1 MSMVYDGLYNCY
13 FIEKKMNLMK
23 RELKNKAID
32 LKWVLCFICI
42 LSALLGGFYY
52 NRSINLSTEANLGTD
67 SIAVS
72 SEMSLDEKVEAI
84 MASMSKTEKL
94 GQMVMIGIQGT
105 DVTEDSLFMLHQYHI
120 GGIVLFDRNME
131 SKAQVAN
138 LNKNLQ
144 EQCNE
149 KVPLF
154 IAIDEEGGM
163 VSRMKEDLI
172 PPPSQRSLA
181 NSGDSNEAYK
191 SAYNIANE
199 LKNMGFNV
207 NFAPVADVGNGERNF
222 SNDANTVAQFVRAAV
237 DGYRHAGMV
246 CALKHF
252 PGIGRGEQD
261 THVDSVV
268 VNDDFDTIYNSDI
281 LPFRS
286 VISNQDLDNYMVMVS
301 HVTYPSFAGN
311 TPACISPVIIKD
323 ILRKELGYQGIIITD
338 DLEMGAVSNY
348 YGFDR
353 IGVEAVKAG
362 ADIVLVCHEYQHGV
376 DVYLGLLEALEA
388 GEITQEEVDNSV
400 RRILKYKLEN
410 IE

>member
-1 MSMVYDGLYNCY
+1 MLKSEV
-13 FIEKKMNLMK
+13 KKSKIKM
-23 RELKNKAID
+23 
-32 LKWVLCFICI
+32 VLCCVCI
-42 LSALLGGFYY
+42 IAVLLGGFYY
-52 NRSINLSTEANLGTD
+52 SSRGNSSEEENLGTEK
-67 SIAVS
+67 IIVS
-72 SEMSLDEKVEAI
+72 PDMSLDEKVEAI

-120 GGIVLFDRNME
+120 GGIILFDRNMR

-138 LNKNLQ
+138 LNKKLQ
-144 EQCNE
+144 DQCNE

-154 IAIDEEGGM
+154 IAIDEEGGI
-163 VSRMKEDLI
+163 VSRMKDDLI
-172 PPPSQRSLA
+172 PPPSQRSIA
-181 NSGDSNEAYK
+181 DSGDSNEAYK

-199 LKNMGFNV
+199 LKKMGFNV

-237 DGYRHAGMV
+237 DGYSHAGMV

-268 VNDDFDTIYNSDI
+268 VNDDFDAIYNGDM
-281 LPFRS
+281 LPFRN
-286 VISNQDLDNYMVMVS
+286 VVSNQDLDNYMVMVS

-311 TPACISPVIIKD
+311 TPACISPVIMKD
-323 ILRKELGYQGIIITD
+323 ILRKDLGYQGIIITD
-338 DLEMGAVSNY
+338 DLEMGAVANY

-362 ADIVLVCHEYQHGV
+362 ADIVLVCHEYHHGA

-400 RRILKYKLEN
+400 RRILKYKLQK
-410 IE
+410 I

>member
-1 MSMVYDGLYNCY
+1 MAKSEV
-13 FIEKKMNLMK
+13 KKTIIK
-23 RELKNKAID
+23 
-32 LKWVLCFICI
+32 VLLCCVGITF
-42 LSALLGGFYY
+42 ALLGGFYY
-52 NRSINLSTEANLGTD
+52 ISAINSDEEKTLG
-67 SIAVS
+67 SEKIIVS
-72 SEMSLDEKVEAI
+72 SDMSLDEKVEAI

-120 GGIVLFDRNME
+120 GGIILFDRNMR

-138 LNKNLQ
+138 LNKKLQ
-144 EQCNE
+144 DQCNE

-154 IAIDEEGGM
+154 IAIDEEGGI
-163 VSRMKEDLI
+163 VSRMKDDLI
-172 PPPSQRSLA
+172 PPPSQRSIA
-181 NSGDSNEAYK
+181 DSGDSNEAYK

-199 LKNMGFNV
+199 LKKMGFNV

-237 DGYRHAGMV
+237 DGYSHAGIV

-261 THVDSVV
+261 THVDSVE
-268 VNDDFDTIYNSDI
+268 VNDDFDAIYNSDM
-281 LPFRS
+281 LPFRN

-301 HVTYPSFAGN
+301 HVTYPAFAGD
-311 TPACISPVIIKD
+311 TPACISPVIMKD
-323 ILRKELGYQGIIITD
+323 ILRKDLGYQGIIITD

-362 ADIVLVCHEYQHGV
+362 ADIVLVCHEYQHGA

-388 GEITQEEVDNSV
+388 GEIKQEEVDNSV
-400 RRILKYKLEN
+400 RRILKYKLQH
-410 IE
+410 I

>member
-1 MSMVYDGLYNCY
+1 MAKSEV
-13 FIEKKMNLMK
+13 KKTIIK
-23 RELKNKAID
+23 
-32 LKWVLCFICI
+32 VLLCCVGITF
-42 LSALLGGFYY
+42 ALLGGFYY
-52 NRSINLSTEANLGTD
+52 ISAINSDEEKTLG
-67 SIAVS
+67 SEKIIVS
-72 SEMSLDEKVEAI
+72 SDMSLDEKVEAI

-120 GGIVLFDRNME
+120 GGIILFDRNMR

-138 LNKNLQ
+138 LNKKLQ
-144 EQCNE
+144 DQCNE

-154 IAIDEEGGM
+154 IAIDEEGGI
-163 VSRMKEDLI
+163 VSRMKDDLI
-172 PPPSQRSLA
+172 PPPSQRSIA
-181 NSGDSNEAYK
+181 DSGDSNEAYK

-199 LKNMGFNV
+199 LKKMGFNV

-237 DGYRHAGMV
+237 DGYSHAGIV

-268 VNDDFDTIYNSDI
+268 VNDDFDAIYNSDM
-281 LPFRS
+281 LPFRN

-301 HVTYPSFAGN
+301 HVTYPAFAGDK
-311 TPACISPVIIKD
+311 PASMSSTIMKD

-348 YGFDR
+348 YGFR
-353 IGVEAVKAG
+353 RVGVEAVKAG
-362 ADIVLVCHEYQHGV
+362 ADIVLVCHEYHHEA

-388 GEITQEEVDNSV
+388 GEITQEEVDDSV
-400 RRILKYKLEN
+400 RRILKYKLQN
-410 IE
+410 IK

>member
-1 MSMVYDGLYNCY
+1 MAKSEV
-13 FIEKKMNLMK
+13 KKTIIK
-23 RELKNKAID
+23 
-32 LKWVLCFICI
+32 VLLCCVGITF
-42 LSALLGGFYY
+42 ALLGGFYY
-52 NRSINLSTEANLGTD
+52 ISAINSDEEKTLG
-67 SIAVS
+67 SEKIIVS
-72 SEMSLDEKVEAI
+72 SDMSLDEKVEAI

-120 GGIVLFDRNME
+120 GGIILFDRNMR

-138 LNKNLQ
+138 LNKKLQ
-144 EQCNE
+144 DQCNE

-154 IAIDEEGGM
+154 IAIDEEGGI
-163 VSRMKEDLI
+163 VSRMKDDLI
-172 PPPSQRSLA
+172 PPPSQRSIA
-181 NSGDSNEAYK
+181 DSGDSNEAYK

-199 LKNMGFNV
+199 LKKMGFNV

-237 DGYRHAGMV
+237 DGYSHAGIV

-268 VNDDFDTIYNSDI
+268 VNDDFDAIYNSDM
-281 LPFRS
+281 LPFRN

-301 HVTYPSFAGN
+301 HVTYPAFAGD
-311 TPACISPVIIKD
+311 TPACISPVIMKD
-323 ILRKELGYQGIIITD
+323 ILRKDLGYQGIIITD

-362 ADIVLVCHEYQHGV
+362 ADIVLVCHEYQHGA

-400 RRILKYKLEN
+400 RRILKYKLQH
-410 IE
+410 I

>member
-1 MSMVYDGLYNCY
+1 MAKSEV
-13 FIEKKMNLMK
+13 KKTIIK
-23 RELKNKAID
+23 
-32 LKWVLCFICI
+32 VLLCCVGITF
-42 LSALLGGFYY
+42 ALLGGFYY
-52 NRSINLSTEANLGTD
+52 ISAINSDEEKTLG
-67 SIAVS
+67 SEKIIVS
-72 SEMSLDEKVEAI
+72 SDMSLDEKVEAI

-120 GGIVLFDRNME
+120 GGIILFDRNMR

-138 LNKNLQ
+138 LNKKLQ
-144 EQCNE
+144 DQCNE

-154 IAIDEEGGM
+154 IAIDEEGGI
-163 VSRMKEDLI
+163 VSRMKDDLI
-172 PPPSQRSLA
+172 PPPSQRSIA
-181 NSGDSNEAYK
+181 DSGDSNEAYK

-199 LKNMGFNV
+199 LKKMGFNV

-237 DGYRHAGMV
+237 DGYSHAGIV

-261 THVDSVV
+261 THVDSVE
-268 VNDDFDTIYNSDI
+268 VNDDFDAIYNSDM
-281 LPFRS
+281 LPFRN

-301 HVTYPSFAGN
+301 HVTYPAFAGD
-311 TPACISPVIIKD
+311 TPACISPVIMKD
-323 ILRKELGYQGIIITD
+323 ILRKDLGYQGIIITD

-362 ADIVLVCHEYQHGV
+362 ADIVLVCHEYQHGA

-400 RRILKYKLEN
+400 RRILKYKLQH
-410 IE
+410 I

>member
-1 MSMVYDGLYNCY
+1 MLKSEV
-13 FIEKKMNLMK
+13 KKSRIKL
-23 RELKNKAID
+23 
-32 LKWVLCFICI
+32 VLCCLCI
-42 LSALLGGFYY
+42 IAAILGGFYY
-52 NRSINLSTEANLGTD
+52 SSTANMDEEENLGAEK
-67 SIAVS
+67 IIVS
-72 SEMSLDEKVEAI
+72 SDMSLDEKVEAI

-94 GQMVMIGIQGT
+94 GQMVIIGIQGT

-120 GGIVLFDRNME
+120 GGIILFDRNME
-131 SKAQVAN
+131 SKAQVAK

-163 VSRMKEDLI
+163 VSRMKDDLI

-181 NSGDSNEAYK
+181 NSGDSDEAYK

-199 LKNMGFNV
+199 LKKIGFNV
-207 NFAPVADVGNGERNF
+207 NFAPVADVGDGERNF
-222 SNDANTVAQFVRAAV
+222 SHDSNTVAEFVKAAV

-281 LPFRS
+281 LPFRN
-286 VISNQDLDNYMVMVS
+286 VISNPDLDNYMVMVS

-311 TPACISPVIIKD
+311 TPACISPVIMKD
-323 ILRKELGYQGIIITD
+323 ILRKDLGYQGIIITD

-362 ADIVLVCHEYQHGV
+362 ADIVMVCHEYQHGA

-400 RRILKYKLEN
+400 RRILKYKLKN

>member
-1 MSMVYDGLYNCY
+1 MSYECVYNCY
-13 FIEKKMNLMK
+13 FREKKMNLMK
-23 RELKNKAID
+23 HELGTKVINFK
-32 LKWVLCFICI
+32 LVLFFIFI
-42 LSALLGGFYY
+42 LSALLVGFYY
-52 NRSINLSTEANLGTD
+52 HRSINLSTEANPGTG

-144 EQCNE
+144 AQCNE

-163 VSRMKEDLI
+163 VSRMKDDLI
-172 PPPSQRSLA
+172 PPPSQRSIA

-207 NFAPVADVGNGERNF
+207 NFAPVADVGDGERNF
-222 SNDANTVAQFVRAAV
+222 SNDANTVAEFVKAAV
-237 DGYRHAGMV
+237 DGYRHAGML
-246 CALKHF
+246 CSLKHF
-252 PGIGRGEQD
+252 PGIGRGEKD

-268 VNDDFDTIYNSDI
+268 VNDDFDTIYNRDM
-281 LPFRS
+281 LPFRG
-286 VISNQDLDNYMVMVS
+286 VISNQDFDNYMVMVS

-311 TPACISPVIIKD
+311 TPACISPVIIKG

-362 ADIVLVCHEYQHGV
+362 ADIVMVCHEYQHGA
-376 DVYLGLLEALEA
+376 DVYLGLLDALKA
-388 GEITQEEVDNSV
+388 GELTQEEVDNSV
-400 RRILKYKLEN
+400 RRILKYKLQK
-410 IE
+410 I

>member
-1 MSMVYDGLYNCY
+1 MLKSEV
-13 FIEKKMNLMK
+13 KKSKIKM
-23 RELKNKAID
+23 
-32 LKWVLCFICI
+32 VLCCVCI
-42 LSALLGGFYY
+42 IAVLLGGFYY
-52 NRSINLSTEANLGTD
+52 SSRGDSGEEENLGTEKIIESPD
-67 SIAVS
+67 
-72 SEMSLDEKVEAI
+72 MSLDEKVEAI

-120 GGIVLFDRNME
+120 GGIILFDRNMR

-138 LNKNLQ
+138 LNKKLQ
-144 EQCNE
+144 DQCNE

-154 IAIDEEGGM
+154 IDIDEEGGT
-163 VSRMKEDLI
+163 VSRMKDDLI
-172 PPPSQRSLA
+172 PPPSQRSIA
-181 NSGDSNEAYK
+181 DSGDSNEAYK

-222 SNDANTVAQFVRAAV
+222 SNDDNNVAQFVRAAV
-237 DGYRHAGMV
+237 DGYSHAGMV

-252 PGIGRGEQD
+252 PGIGRGKQD

-268 VNDDFDTIYNSDI
+268 VNEDFNTIYNSDI
-281 LPFRS
+281 LPFRN

-311 TPACISPVIIKD
+311 TPACVSPVIMKD
-323 ILRKELGYQGIIITD
+323 ILRKKLGYQGIIITD
-338 DLEMGAVSNY
+338 DLEMGAIANY

-362 ADIVLVCHEYQHGV
+362 ADIVLVCHEYQHGA
-376 DVYLGLLEALEA
+376 DVYLGLLEAVEA

-400 RRILKYKLEN
+400 RRILKYKLKN

>member
-1 MSMVYDGLYNCY
+1 MAKSEV
-13 FIEKKMNLMK
+13 KKTIIK
-23 RELKNKAID
+23 
-32 LKWVLCFICI
+32 VLLCCVGITF
-42 LSALLGGFYY
+42 ALLGGFYY
-52 NRSINLSTEANLGTD
+52 ISAINSDEEKTLG
-67 SIAVS
+67 SEKIIVS
-72 SEMSLDEKVEAI
+72 SDMSLDEKVEAI

-120 GGIVLFDRNME
+120 GGIILFDRNMR

-138 LNKNLQ
+138 LNKKLQ
-144 EQCNE
+144 DQCNE

-154 IAIDEEGGM
+154 IAIDEEGGI
-163 VSRMKEDLI
+163 VSRMKDDLI
-172 PPPSQRSLA
+172 PPPSQRSIA
-181 NSGDSNEAYK
+181 DSGDSNEAYK

-199 LKNMGFNV
+199 LKKMGFNV

-237 DGYRHAGMV
+237 DGYSHAGIV

-268 VNDDFDTIYNSDI
+268 VNDDFDAIYNSEM
-281 LPFRS
+281 LPFRN

-301 HVTYPSFAGN
+301 HVTYPAFAGD
-311 TPACISPVIIKD
+311 TPACISPVIMKD
-323 ILRKELGYQGIIITD
+323 ILRKDLGYQGIIITD

-362 ADIVLVCHEYQHGV
+362 ADIVLVCHEYQHGA

-400 RRILKYKLEN
+400 RRILKYKLQH
-410 IE
+410 I

>member
-1 MSMVYDGLYNCY
+1 MAKSEV
-13 FIEKKMNLMK
+13 KKTIIK
-23 RELKNKAID
+23 
-32 LKWVLCFICI
+32 VLLCCVGITF
-42 LSALLGGFYY
+42 ALLGGFYY
-52 NRSINLSTEANLGTD
+52 ISAINSDEEKTLG
-67 SIAVS
+67 SEKIIVS
-72 SEMSLDEKVEAI
+72 SDMSFDEKVEAI

-120 GGIVLFDRNME
+120 GGIILFDRNMR

-138 LNKNLQ
+138 LNKKLQ
-144 EQCNE
+144 DQCNE

-163 VSRMKEDLI
+163 VSRMKDDLI
-172 PPPSQRSLA
+172 PPPSQRSIA
-181 NSGDSNEAYK
+181 NSGNSNEAYK
-191 SAYNIANE
+191 SAYNIAIE

-222 SNDANTVAQFVRAAV
+222 SNDAATVTEFVKAAV
-237 DGYRHAGMV
+237 EGYKHAGMI
-246 CALKHF
+246 CSLKHF

-261 THVDSVV
+261 THVDSVE
-268 VNDDFDTIYNSDI
+268 VNDDFDAIYNSDM
-281 LPFRS
+281 LPFRN
-286 VISNQDLDNYMVMVS
+286 VISNHDLDNYMVMVS
-301 HVTYPSFAGN
+301 HVTYPAFAGD
-311 TPACISPVIIKD
+311 TPACISPVIMKD
-323 ILRKELGYQGIIITD
+323 ILRKDLGYQGIIITD

-362 ADIVLVCHEYQHGV
+362 ADIVLVCHEYQHGA

-400 RRILKYKLEN
+400 RRILKYKLQH
-410 IE
+410 I

>member
-1 MSMVYDGLYNCY
+1 MLKSEV
-13 FIEKKMNLMK
+13 KKSRIKM
-23 RELKNKAID
+23 
-32 LKWVLCFICI
+32 VLCCVCI
-42 LSALLGGFYY
+42 IAALLGGFYY
-52 NRSINLSTEANLGTD
+52 SSTDNMDEEENLGTEKIIESPD
-67 SIAVS
+67 
-72 SEMSLDEKVEAI
+72 MSLDEKVEAI

-120 GGIVLFDRNME
+120 GGIILFDRNMR

-138 LNKNLQ
+138 LNKKLQ
-144 EQCNE
+144 DQCNE

-154 IAIDEEGGM
+154 IAIDEEGGI
-163 VSRMKEDLI
+163 VSRMQDDLI
-172 PPPSQRSLA
+172 PPPSQRSIA
-181 NSGDSNEAYK
+181 DSGDSNEAYK

-199 LKNMGFNV
+199 LKKMGFNV

-237 DGYRHAGMV
+237 DGYSHAGMV

-268 VNDDFDTIYNSDI
+268 VNDDFDAIYNSDM
-281 LPFRS
+281 LPFRN

-311 TPACISPVIIKD
+311 TPACISPVIMKD
-323 ILRKELGYQGIIITD
+323 ILRKDLGYQGIIITD
-338 DLEMGAVSNY
+338 DLEMGAVANY

-362 ADIVLVCHEYQHGV
+362 ADIVLVCHEYQHGA

-400 RRILKYKLEN
+400 RRILKYKLQK
-410 IE
+410 I

>member
-1 MSMVYDGLYNCY
+1 MLKSEV
-13 FIEKKMNLMK
+13 KKSKIKM
-23 RELKNKAID
+23 
-32 LKWVLCFICI
+32 VLCCVCI
-42 LSALLGGFYY
+42 IAVLLGGFYY
-52 NRSINLSTEANLGTD
+52 SSRGNSGEEENLGTEK
-67 SIAVS
+67 IIVS
-72 SEMSLDEKVEAI
+72 PDMSLDEKVEAI

-94 GQMVMIGIQGT
+94 GQMVMIGINGT

-120 GGIVLFDRNME
+120 GGIILFDRNMR

-138 LNKNLQ
+138 LNKKLQ
-144 EQCNE
+144 DQCNE

-154 IAIDEEGGM
+154 IAIDEEGGI
-163 VSRMKEDLI
+163 VSRMKDDLI
-172 PPPSQRSLA
+172 PPPSQRSIA
-181 NSGDSNEAYK
+181 DSGDSNEAYK

-199 LKNMGFNV
+199 LKKIGFNV

-237 DGYRHAGMV
+237 DGYSHAGMV

-268 VNDDFDTIYNSDI
+268 VNDDFDAIYNGDM
-281 LPFRS
+281 LPFRN
-286 VISNQDLDNYMVMVS
+286 VVSNQDLDNYMVMVS

-311 TPACISPVIIKD
+311 TPACISPVIMKD
-323 ILRKELGYQGIIITD
+323 ILRKDLGYQGIIITD
-338 DLEMGAVSNY
+338 DLEMGAVANY

-362 ADIVLVCHEYQHGV
+362 ADIVLVCHEYHHGA

-400 RRILKYKLEN
+400 RRILKYKLQK
-410 IE
+410 I

>member
-1 MSMVYDGLYNCY
+1 MLKSEV
-13 FIEKKMNLMK
+13 KKSRIKL
-23 RELKNKAID
+23 
-32 LKWVLCFICI
+32 VLCCLCI
-42 LSALLGGFYY
+42 IAAILGGFYY
-52 NRSINLSTEANLGTD
+52 SSTANMDEEENLGAEK
-67 SIAVS
+67 IIVS
-72 SEMSLDEKVEAI
+72 SDMSLDEKVEAI

-120 GGIVLFDRNME
+120 GGIILFDRNME
-131 SKAQVAN
+131 SKAQVAK

-163 VSRMKEDLI
+163 VSRMKDDLI

-181 NSGDSNEAYK
+181 NSGDSDEAYK

-199 LKNMGFNV
+199 LKKIGFNV
-207 NFAPVADVGNGERNF
+207 NFAPVADVGDGERNF
-222 SNDANTVAQFVRAAV
+222 SHDSNTVAEFVKAAV

-281 LPFRS
+281 LPFRN
-286 VISNQDLDNYMVMVS
+286 VISNPDLDNYMVMVS

-311 TPACISPVIIKD
+311 TPACISPVIMKD
-323 ILRKELGYQGIIITD
+323 ILRKDLGYQGIIITD

-362 ADIVLVCHEYQHGV
+362 ADIVMVCHEYQHGA

-400 RRILKYKLEN
+400 RRILKYKLQH
-410 IE
+410 I

>member
-1 MSMVYDGLYNCY
+1 MAKS
-13 FIEKKMNLMK
+13 
-23 RELKNKAID
+23 ELKKTII
-32 LKWVLCFICI
+32 KVLLCCVGITF
-42 LSALLGGFYY
+42 ALLGGFYY
-52 NRSINLSTEANLGTD
+52 ISAINSDEEKTLG
-67 SIAVS
+67 SEKIIVS
-72 SEMSLDEKVEAI
+72 SDMSFDEKVEAI

-120 GGIVLFDRNME
+120 GGIILFDRNMR

-138 LNKNLQ
+138 LNKKLQ
-144 EQCNE
+144 DQCNE

-154 IAIDEEGGM
+154 IAIDEEGGT
-163 VSRMKEDLI
+163 VSRMKDDLI
-172 PPPSQRSLA
+172 PPPSQRSIA
-181 NSGDSNEAYK
+181 DSGDSNEAYK

-199 LKNMGFNV
+199 LKKMGFNV

-222 SNDANTVAQFVRAAV
+222 SNDANTVAQFVRSAV
-237 DGYRHAGMV
+237 DGYSHAGIV

-261 THVDSVV
+261 THVDSVE
-268 VNDDFDTIYNSDI
+268 VNDDFDAIYNSDM
-281 LPFRS
+281 LPFRN

-301 HVTYPSFAGN
+301 HVTYPAFAGD
-311 TPACISPVIIKD
+311 TPACISPVIMKD
-323 ILRKELGYQGIIITD
+323 ILRKDLWYQGIIITD

-362 ADIVLVCHEYQHGV
+362 ADIVLVCHEYQHGA

-400 RRILKYKLEN
+400 RRILKYKLQH
-410 IE
+410 I

>member
-1 MSMVYDGLYNCY
+1 MAKSEV
-13 FIEKKMNLMK
+13 KKTIIK
-23 RELKNKAID
+23 
-32 LKWVLCFICI
+32 VLLCCVGITF
-42 LSALLGGFYY
+42 ALLGGFYY
-52 NRSINLSTEANLGTD
+52 ISAINSDEEKTLG
-67 SIAVS
+67 SEKIIVS
-72 SEMSLDEKVEAI
+72 SDMSLDEKVEAI

-120 GGIVLFDRNME
+120 GGIILFDRNMR

-138 LNKNLQ
+138 LNKKLQ
-144 EQCNE
+144 DQCNE

-154 IAIDEEGGM
+154 IGVDEEGGL
-163 VSRMKEDLI
+163 VSRMKESLP
-172 PPPSQRSLA
+172 PPPSQRSIA
-181 NSGDSNEAYK
+181 ASGNANEAYT
-191 SAYNIANE
+191 SAYNIATE

-222 SNDANTVAQFVRAAV
+222 SNDANTVAQFVRSAV
-237 DGYRHAGMV
+237 DGYSHASMV

-268 VNDDFDTIYNSDI
+268 VNDDFDAIYNSDM
-281 LPFRS
+281 LPFRN

-301 HVTYPSFAGN
+301 HVTYPAFAGD
-311 TPACISPVIIKD
+311 TPACISPVIMKD
-323 ILRKELGYQGIIITD
+323 ILRKDLGYQGIIITD

-362 ADIVLVCHEYQHGV
+362 ADIVLVCHEYQHGA

-400 RRILKYKLEN
+400 RRILKYKLQH
-410 IE
+410 I

>member
-1 MSMVYDGLYNCY
+1 MLKSEV
-13 FIEKKMNLMK
+13 KKSKIKM
-23 RELKNKAID
+23 
-32 LKWVLCFICI
+32 VLCCVCI
-42 LSALLGGFYY
+42 IAVLLGGFYY
-52 NRSINLSTEANLGTD
+52 SSRGNSSEEENLGTEK
-67 SIAVS
+67 IIVS
-72 SEMSLDEKVEAI
+72 PDMSLDEKVEAI

-120 GGIVLFDRNME
+120 GGIILFDRNMR

-138 LNKNLQ
+138 LNKKLQ
-144 EQCNE
+144 DQCNE

-154 IAIDEEGGM
+154 IAIDEEGGI
-163 VSRMKEDLI
+163 VSRMKDDLI
-172 PPPSQRSLA
+172 PPPSQRSIA
-181 NSGDSNEAYK
+181 DSGDSNEAYK

-199 LKNMGFNV
+199 LKKIGFNV

-237 DGYRHAGMV
+237 DGYSHAGMV

-268 VNDDFDTIYNSDI
+268 VNDDFDAIYNGDM
-281 LPFRS
+281 LPFRN
-286 VISNQDLDNYMVMVS
+286 VVSNQDLDNYMVMVS

-311 TPACISPVIIKD
+311 TPACISPVIMKD
-323 ILRKELGYQGIIITD
+323 ILRKDLGYQGIIITD
-338 DLEMGAVSNY
+338 DLEMGAVANY

-362 ADIVLVCHEYQHGV
+362 ADIVLVCHEYHHGA

-400 RRILKYKLEN
+400 RRILKYKLQK
-410 IE
+410 I

>member
-1 MSMVYDGLYNCY
+1 MAKSEV
-13 FIEKKMNLMK
+13 KKTIIK
-23 RELKNKAID
+23 
-32 LKWVLCFICI
+32 VLLCCVGITF
-42 LSALLGGFYY
+42 ALLGGFYY
-52 NRSINLSTEANLGTD
+52 ISAINSDEEKTLG
-67 SIAVS
+67 SEKIIVS
-72 SEMSLDEKVEAI
+72 SNMSLDEKVEAI

-120 GGIVLFDRNME
+120 GGIILFDRNMR

-138 LNKNLQ
+138 LNKKLQ
-144 EQCNE
+144 DQCNE

-154 IAIDEEGGM
+154 IAIDEEGGI
-163 VSRMKEDLI
+163 VSRMKDDLI
-172 PPPSQRSLA
+172 PPPSQRSIA
-181 NSGDSNEAYK
+181 DSGDSNEAYK

-199 LKNMGFNV
+199 LKKMGFNV

-237 DGYRHAGMV
+237 DGYSHAGIV

-261 THVDSVV
+261 THVDSVE
-268 VNDDFDTIYNSDI
+268 VNDDFDAIYNSDM
-281 LPFRS
+281 LPFRN

-301 HVTYPSFAGN
+301 HVTYPAFAGD
-311 TPACISPVIIKD
+311 TPACISPVIMKD
-323 ILRKELGYQGIIITD
+323 ILRKDLGYQGIIITD

-362 ADIVLVCHEYQHGV
+362 ADIVLVCHEYQHGA

-400 RRILKYKLEN
+400 RRILKYKLQH
-410 IE
+410 I

>member
-1 MSMVYDGLYNCY
+1 MAKSEV
-13 FIEKKMNLMK
+13 KKTIIK
-23 RELKNKAID
+23 
-32 LKWVLCFICI
+32 VLLCCVGITF
-42 LSALLGGFYY
+42 ALLGGFYY
-52 NRSINLSTEANLGTD
+52 ISAINSDEEKTLG
-67 SIAVS
+67 SEKIIVS
-72 SEMSLDEKVEAI
+72 SNMSLDEKVEAI

-120 GGIVLFDRNME
+120 GGIILFDRNMR

-138 LNKNLQ
+138 LNKKLQ
-144 EQCNE
+144 DQCNE

-154 IAIDEEGGM
+154 IAIDEEGGI
-163 VSRMKEDLI
+163 VSRMKDDLI
-172 PPPSQRSLA
+172 PPPSQRSIA
-181 NSGDSNEAYK
+181 DSGDSNEAYK

-199 LKNMGFNV
+199 LKKMGFNV

-222 SNDANTVAQFVRAAV
+222 SNDANTVAQFVRSAV
-237 DGYRHAGMV
+237 DGYSHASMV

-261 THVDSVV
+261 THVDSVE
-268 VNDDFDTIYNSDI
+268 VNDDFDAIYNSDM
-281 LPFRS
+281 LPFRN

-301 HVTYPSFAGN
+301 HVTYPAFAGD
-311 TPACISPVIIKD
+311 TPACISPVIMKD
-323 ILRKELGYQGIIITD
+323 ILRKDLGYQGIIITD

-362 ADIVLVCHEYQHGV
+362 ADIVLVCHEYQHGA

-400 RRILKYKLEN
+400 RRILKYKLQH
-410 IE
+410 I

>member
-1 MSMVYDGLYNCY
+1 MAKSEV
-13 FIEKKMNLMK
+13 KKTIIK
-23 RELKNKAID
+23 
-32 LKWVLCFICI
+32 VLLCCVGITF
-42 LSALLGGFYY
+42 ALLGGFYY
-52 NRSINLSTEANLGTD
+52 ISAINSDEEKTLG
-67 SIAVS
+67 SEKIIVS
-72 SEMSLDEKVEAI
+72 SDMSLDEKVEAI

-120 GGIVLFDRNME
+120 GGIILFDRNMR

-138 LNKNLQ
+138 LNKKLQ
-144 EQCNE
+144 DQCNE

-154 IAIDEEGGM
+154 IAIDEEGGI
-163 VSRMKEDLI
+163 VSRMKDDLI
-172 PPPSQRSLA
+172 PPPSQRSIA
-181 NSGDSNEAYK
+181 DSGDSNEAYK

-199 LKNMGFNV
+199 LKKMGFNV

-222 SNDANTVAQFVRAAV
+222 SNDANTVAQFVRSAV
-237 DGYRHAGMV
+237 DGYSHASMV

-268 VNDDFDTIYNSDI
+268 VNDDFDAIYNSDM
-281 LPFRS
+281 LPFRN

-301 HVTYPSFAGN
+301 HVTYPAFAGD
-311 TPACISPVIIKD
+311 TPACISPVIMKD
-323 ILRKELGYQGIIITD
+323 ILRKDLGYQGIIITD

-362 ADIVLVCHEYQHGV
+362 ADIVLVCHEYQHGA

-400 RRILKYKLEN
+400 RRILKYKLQH
-410 IE
+410 I

>member
-1 MSMVYDGLYNCY
+1 MLKSEV
-13 FIEKKMNLMK
+13 KKSRIKL
-23 RELKNKAID
+23 
-32 LKWVLCFICI
+32 VLCCLCI
-42 LSALLGGFYY
+42 IAAILGGFYY
-52 NRSINLSTEANLGTD
+52 SSTANMDEEENLGAEK
-67 SIAVS
+67 IIVS
-72 SEMSLDEKVEAI
+72 SDMSLDEKVEAI

-94 GQMVMIGIQGT
+94 GQMVIIGIQGT

-120 GGIVLFDRNME
+120 GGIILFDRNME
-131 SKAQVAN
+131 SKAQVAK

-163 VSRMKEDLI
+163 VSRMKDDLI

-181 NSGDSNEAYK
+181 NSGDSDEAYK

-199 LKNMGFNV
+199 LKKIGFNV
-207 NFAPVADVGNGERNF
+207 NFAPVADVGDGERNF
-222 SNDANTVAQFVRAAV
+222 SHDSNTVAEFVKAAV

-281 LPFRS
+281 LPFRN
-286 VISNQDLDNYMVMVS
+286 VISNPDLDNYMVMVS

-311 TPACISPVIIKD
+311 TPACISPVIMKD
-323 ILRKELGYQGIIITD
+323 ILRKDLGYQGIIITD

-362 ADIVLVCHEYQHGV
+362 ADIVMVCHEYQHGA

-400 RRILKYKLEN
+400 RRILKYKLQH
-410 IE
+410 I

>member
-1 MSMVYDGLYNCY
+1 MLKSEV
-13 FIEKKMNLMK
+13 KKSKIKM
-23 RELKNKAID
+23 
-32 LKWVLCFICI
+32 VLCCVCI
-42 LSALLGGFYY
+42 IAVLLGGFYY
-52 NRSINLSTEANLGTD
+52 SSRGNSGEEENLGTEK
-67 SIAVS
+67 IIVS
-72 SEMSLDEKVEAI
+72 PDMSLDEKVEAI

-120 GGIVLFDRNME
+120 GGIILFDRNMR

-138 LNKNLQ
+138 LNKKLQ
-144 EQCNE
+144 DQCNE

-154 IAIDEEGGM
+154 IAIDEEGGI
-163 VSRMKEDLI
+163 VSRMKDDLI
-172 PPPSQRSLA
+172 PPPSQRSIA
-181 NSGDSNEAYK
+181 DSNEAYK

-199 LKNMGFNV
+199 LKKMGFNV

-222 SNDANTVAQFVRAAV
+222 SNDANTVAQFVRSAV
-237 DGYRHAGMV
+237 DGYSHAGMV

-252 PGIGRGEQD
+252 PGIGRGKQD

-268 VNDDFDTIYNSDI
+268 VNEDFNTIYNSDI
-281 LPFRS
+281 LPFRN

-311 TPACISPVIIKD
+311 TPACVSPVIMKD
-323 ILRKELGYQGIIITD
+323 ILRKKLGYQGIIITD
-338 DLEMGAVSNY
+338 DLEMGAIANY

-362 ADIVLVCHEYQHGV
+362 ADIVLVCHEYQHGA

-400 RRILKYKLEN
+400 RRILKYKLKN

>member
-1 MSMVYDGLYNCY
+1 MAKSEV
-13 FIEKKMNLMK
+13 KKTIIK
-23 RELKNKAID
+23 
-32 LKWVLCFICI
+32 VLLCCVGITF
-42 LSALLGGFYY
+42 ALLGGFYY
-52 NRSINLSTEANLGTD
+52 ISAINSDEEKTLG
-67 SIAVS
+67 SEKIIVS
-72 SEMSLDEKVEAI
+72 SDMSLDEKVEAI

-120 GGIVLFDRNME
+120 GGIILFDRNMR

-138 LNKNLQ
+138 LNKKLQ
-144 EQCNE
+144 DQCNE

-154 IAIDEEGGM
+154 IAIDEEGGI
-163 VSRMKEDLI
+163 VSRMKDDLI
-172 PPPSQRSLA
+172 PPPSQRSIA
-181 NSGDSNEAYK
+181 NSGNSSEAYK
-191 SAYNIANE
+191 SAYNIAIE

-222 SNDANTVAQFVRAAV
+222 SNDAATVTEFVKVAV
-237 DGYRHAGMV
+237 EGYKHAGMI
-246 CALKHF
+246 CSLKHF

-261 THVDSVV
+261 THIDSVV
-268 VNDDFDTIYNSDI
+268 VHDDFETIYNSDL
-281 LPFRS
+281 LPFKS
-286 VISNQDLDNYMVMVS
+286 VIGNGELDNYMVMVS
-301 HVTYPSFAGN
+301 HVTYPAFAGD
-311 TPACISPVIIKD
+311 TPACISPVIMKD
-323 ILRKELGYQGIIITD
+323 ILRKDLGYQGIIITD

-362 ADIVLVCHEYQHGV
+362 ADIVLVCHEYQHGA

-400 RRILKYKLEN
+400 RRILKYKLQH
-410 IE
+410 I

>member
-1 MSMVYDGLYNCY
+1 MAKSEV
-13 FIEKKMNLMK
+13 KKTIIK
-23 RELKNKAID
+23 
-32 LKWVLCFICI
+32 VLLCCVGITF
-42 LSALLGGFYY
+42 ALLGGFYY
-52 NRSINLSTEANLGTD
+52 ISAINSDEEKTLG
-67 SIAVS
+67 SEKIIVS
-72 SEMSLDEKVEAI
+72 SDMSLDEKVEAI

-120 GGIVLFDRNME
+120 GGIILFDRNMR

-138 LNKNLQ
+138 LNKKLQ
-144 EQCNE
+144 DQCNE

-154 IAIDEEGGM
+154 IAIDEEGGI
-163 VSRMKEDLI
+163 VSRMKDDLI
-172 PPPSQRSLA
+172 PPPSQRSIA
-181 NSGDSNEAYK
+181 DSGDSNEAYK

-199 LKNMGFNV
+199 LKKMGFNV
-207 NFAPVADVGNGERNF
+207 NFAPVADVGNRERNF

-237 DGYRHAGMV
+237 DGYSHAGIV

-261 THVDSVV
+261 THVDSVE
-268 VNDDFDTIYNSDI
+268 VNDDFDAIYNSDM
-281 LPFRS
+281 LPFRN

-301 HVTYPSFAGN
+301 HVTYPAFAGD
-311 TPACISPVIIKD
+311 TPACISPVIMKD
-323 ILRKELGYQGIIITD
+323 ILRKDLGYQGIIITD

-362 ADIVLVCHEYQHGV
+362 ADIVLVCHEYQHGA

-400 RRILKYKLEN
+400 RRILKYKLQH
-410 IE
+410 I

>member
-1 MSMVYDGLYNCY
+1 MLKSEV
-13 FIEKKMNLMK
+13 KKSKIKM
-23 RELKNKAID
+23 
-32 LKWVLCFICI
+32 VLCCVCI
-42 LSALLGGFYY
+42 IAVLLGGFYY
-52 NRSINLSTEANLGTD
+52 SSRGDSGEEENLGTEKIIESPD
-67 SIAVS
+67 
-72 SEMSLDEKVEAI
+72 MSLDEKVEAI

-120 GGIVLFDRNME
+120 GGIILFDRNMR

-138 LNKNLQ
+138 LNKKLQ
-144 EQCNE
+144 DQCNE

-154 IAIDEEGGM
+154 IAIDEEGGT
-163 VSRMKEDLI
+163 VSRMKDDLI
-172 PPPSQRSLA
+172 PPPSQRSIA
-181 NSGDSNEAYK
+181 DSGDSNEAYK

-222 SNDANTVAQFVRAAV
+222 SNDANNVAQFVRAAV
-237 DGYRHAGMV
+237 DGYSHAGMV

-252 PGIGRGEQD
+252 PGIGRGKQD

-268 VNDDFDTIYNSDI
+268 VNEDFNTIYNSDI
-281 LPFRS
+281 LPFRN

-311 TPACISPVIIKD
+311 TPACVSPVIMKD
-323 ILRKELGYQGIIITD
+323 ILRKKLGYQGIIITD
-338 DLEMGAVSNY
+338 DLEMGAIANY

-362 ADIVLVCHEYQHGV
+362 ADIVLVCHEYQHGA

-400 RRILKYKLEN
+400 RRILKYKLKN

>member
-1 MSMVYDGLYNCY
+1 MAKSEV
-13 FIEKKMNLMK
+13 KKTIIK
-23 RELKNKAID
+23 
-32 LKWVLCFICI
+32 VLLCCVGITF
-42 LSALLGGFYY
+42 ALLGGFYY
-52 NRSINLSTEANLGTD
+52 ISAINSDEEKTLG
-67 SIAVS
+67 SEKIIVS
-72 SEMSLDEKVEAI
+72 SDMSLDEKVEAI

-120 GGIVLFDRNME
+120 GGIILFDRNMR

-138 LNKNLQ
+138 LNKKLQ
-144 EQCNE
+144 DQCNE

-154 IAIDEEGGM
+154 IAIDEEGGI
-163 VSRMKEDLI
+163 VSRMKDDLI
-172 PPPSQRSLA
+172 PPPSQRSIA
-181 NSGDSNEAYK
+181 DSGDSNEAYK

-199 LKNMGFNV
+199 LKKMGFNV

-237 DGYRHAGMV
+237 DGYSHASMV

-268 VNDDFDTIYNSDI
+268 VNDDFDAIYNSDM
-281 LPFRS
+281 LPFRN

-301 HVTYPSFAGN
+301 HVTYPAFAGD
-311 TPACISPVIIKD
+311 TPACISLVIMKD
-323 ILRKELGYQGIIITD
+323 ILRKNLGYQGIIITD

-362 ADIVLVCHEYQHGV
+362 ADIVLVCHEYQHGA

-400 RRILKYKLEN
+400 RRR
-410 IE
+410 

>member
-1 MSMVYDGLYNCY
+1 MLKSEV
-13 FIEKKMNLMK
+13 KKSRIKM
-23 RELKNKAID
+23 
-32 LKWVLCFICI
+32 VLCCVCI
-42 LSALLGGFYY
+42 IAALLGGFCY
-52 NRSINLSTEANLGTD
+52 SSTDNMDEEENLGTEKIIGSPD
-67 SIAVS
+67 
-72 SEMSLDEKVEAI
+72 MSLDEKVEAI

-120 GGIVLFDRNME
+120 GGIILFDRNMR
-131 SKAQVAN
+131 SKVQVAN
-138 LNKNLQ
+138 LNKKLQ
-144 EQCNE
+144 DQCNE

-154 IAIDEEGGM
+154 IAIDEEGGI
-163 VSRMKEDLI
+163 VSRMKDDLI
-172 PPPSQRSLA
+172 PPPSQRSIA
-181 NSGDSNEAYK
+181 DSGDSNEAYK

-199 LKNMGFNV
+199 LKKMGFNV

-237 DGYRHAGMV
+237 DGYSHAGMV

-268 VNDDFDTIYNSDI
+268 VNDDFDAIYNSDM
-281 LPFRS
+281 LPFRN

-311 TPACISPVIIKD
+311 TPACISPVIMKD
-323 ILRKELGYQGIIITD
+323 ILRKDLGYQGIIITD
-338 DLEMGAVSNY
+338 DLEMGAVANY

-362 ADIVLVCHEYQHGV
+362 ADIVLVCHEYHHGA

-400 RRILKYKLEN
+400 RRILKYKLQH
-410 IE
+410 I